1 MVGAPTPI
9 VNVVHCSGNERPCLV
24 SFEGRPVR
32 FPFGG
37 PIIASESFVPRNYY
51 FTWSATLGF
60 LVKTTP
66 SSRSKVGSQIAWSFL
81 FAFRLA
87 LGIVQK
93 SISLELGKT
102 PIYRVWDR
110 FQLGS
115 CLVFLAFLY
124 YAFHREL
131 LNRLL
136 LLAKRNLEGEL
147 PALELIEWFLFTA
160 KLIVL
165 SYLTLCWYLTLGLGA
180 GLSHAL
186 TWLPRPDTQ
195 LRRERAYPSGQLL
208 ILALEN
214 LVKAEP
220 AP

>member
-1 MVGAPTPI
+1 MRRI
-9 VNVVHCSGNERPCLV
+9 FCSP
-24 SFEGRPVR
+24 SFNYG
-32 FPFGG
+32 
-37 PIIASESFVPRNYY
+37 SESIIRISLSAS
-51 FTWSATLGF
+51 TWD
-60 LVKTTP
+60 
-66 SSRSKVGSQIAWSFL
+66 RSKIHFPGA
-81 FAFRLA
+81 R
-87 LGIVQK
+87 
-93 SISLELGKT
+93 KT